1 MAGYQDLRVWKLG
14 IQITR
19 TVYELT
25 SEFPDAEKYGLTSQ
39 LRRCAVSVPS
49 NIAEGHSRDSN
60 RELARFVS
68 IARGSLAELETQLI
82 IAKEL
87 LFGNAAKID
96 QLLETLK
103 EEGRMLTGLRRPP
116 FLRNNLTSA

>member
-1 MAGYQDLRVWKLG
+1 MAGYQDLKVWQLG

-25 SEFPDAEKYGLTSQ
+25 ADFPDTEKFGLTSQ
-39 LRRCAVSVPS
+39 LRRCAVSIPS
-49 NIAEGHSRDSN
+49 NVAEGHSRDSN
-60 RELARFVS
+60 RELSRFVS

-87 LFGNAAKID
+87 RFGNTKTID

-103 EEGRMLTGLRRPP
+103 EEGRMLTGLRRS
-116 FLRNNLTSA
+116 LA